1 MLFFVKECSI
11 LDLYAKRCWLHT
23 SFFFNARSW
32 VGTDTENRD
41 FFKSC
46 VTKILH
52 DISFLQVCKSRWQ
65 NPLFFLGHEIAFLGR
80 SFHESLTDRQCWQE
94 SQMGFANFPW
104 YTTMPDENSTLL
116 SEYSSLSNNCAVGIN
131 VQVGKFWK
139 INNCAD
145 CNKCAGWKIFCSY

>member
-1 MLFFVKECSI
+1 M
-11 LDLYAKRCWLHT
+11 DLYAKRCWLHT

-65 NPLFFLGHEIAFLGR
+65 NPLFFLGHKVAFLGC
-80 SFHESLTDRQCWQE
+80 SFHKSLTDRQCWQE
-94 SQMGFANFPW
+94 SQMWLANFLW
-104 YTTMPDENSTLL
+104 DMHRKVETISMDLL
-116 SEYSSLSNNCAVGIN
+116 QKSSMKVESLWESKIYITNVFSPLS
-131 VQVGKFWK
+131 
-139 INNCAD
+139 
-145 CNKCAGWKIFCSY
+145 